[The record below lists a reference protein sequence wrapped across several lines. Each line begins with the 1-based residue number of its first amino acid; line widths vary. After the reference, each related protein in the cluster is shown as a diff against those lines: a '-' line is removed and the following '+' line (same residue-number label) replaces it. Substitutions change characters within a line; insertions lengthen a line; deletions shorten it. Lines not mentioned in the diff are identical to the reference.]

1 MKRLILS
8 LALFCAS
15 PAFADDIGA
24 NDEFKSIITHQLQAM
39 AQDDAATA
47 YSDAAPNVQQLFPTP
62 DVFMNMVRNGYPP
75 VYRNKSFKFEAS
87 GTDPSGRPYQR
98 VGLLGADGVRYEA
111 IYFMEKQADG
121 SWKISGCVVAKV
133 DGVDA

>member
-8 LALFCAS
+8 LLLLCTS

-47 YSDAAPNVQQLFPTP
+47 YSDAAPIVQQLFPTP
-62 DVFMNMVRNGYPP
+62 DAFMNMVRNGYAP

-98 VGLLGADGVRYEA
+98 VGLVGVDGDRYEA
-111 IYFMEKQADG
+111 IYYMQKQPDG
-121 SWKISGCVVAKV
+121 SWKISGCVIVK
-133 DGVDA
+133 DGVET